1 MHKIFKSTELG
12 LEVEVGKFARQA
24 DGATWIKA
32 GNNIVLSTVVAS
44 KLAKDFAGF
53 FPLTIEYRERLSAVG
68 RIPGG
73 YVKREGKLSDAE
85 VLTSRLIDRPIR
97 PLFPSYY
104 FNEVQLLSTVYSS
117 DGKFPAGV
125 LAMIGSSL
133 ALALSPIPFMGPIG
147 GVQACRINGEWKFNV
162 SYDDSLLA
170 DAQITIAGTKHG
182 ISMVEGHCN
191 NVSEGEMI
199 DVLFMAHDVIKQQ
212 IAWQEGIQRELGIE
226 KQPYTSSGG
235 FDWDLWKSK
244 IKASL
249 PAGFSEGFFGE
260 DKATR
265 SVAMDALQDHVVST
279 FADAVKEEQISS
291 SVLLY
296 LFNSI
301 IKEELPEAMARK
313 NLRVDGRSFDQIRPI
328 FTEVATL
335 PCAHGSALFQRGE
348 TQALATITLG
358 TGQDTQK
365 IESMLAGTIER
376 AFMLHYN
383 MPPFATGEVKP
394 MRGTGRREIG
404 HGYLAETSFANVLP
418 SQAEFPYTIRS
429 LVDVLESNGSSS
441 MATVCATTMALMD
454 SGVPLKDM
462 VSGIAMGLI
471 KDSSGKFHV
480 LTDILGTE
488 DAFGLMDFKVT
499 GTDKGI
505 MAFQLDI
512 KDPSGLTRDL
522 LGIALEKAKIARL
535 FILGKMRDVLATPR
549 TQISDLAP
557 RVSSF
562 KIPQDKIGA
571 IIGPSGKNIKEII
584 AKTGTQIDI
593 DDKGTEG
600 VVKIYSKNVKA
611 AAEAEAWVKIL
622 AGQIDVGS
630 VFTGIIRRYADFGIF
645 VEIVSGKDGL
655 VHVSSIA
662 KSKQKDIEKRHPI
675 NSELV
680 VKVVAYDP
688 ESGRIRLV
696 APELE

>member
-1 MHKIFKSTELG
+1 MHKIFKSAELG

-24 DGATWIKA
+24 DGSTWIKA
-32 GNNIVLSTVVAS
+32 GNCIVLSTVVAT
-44 KLAKDFAGF
+44 KEPKEFAGF
-53 FPLTIEYRERLSAVG
+53 FPLTIEYRERPSAVG

-73 YVKREGKLSDAE
+73 YIKREGKLSDAE

-117 DGKFPAGV
+117 DGKFPV
-125 LAMIGSSL
+125 NILAMIGSSL

-147 GVQACRINGEWKFNV
+147 GVQACRIKGEWKFNV
-162 SYDDSLLA
+162 GYEDFLQA
-170 DAQITIAGTKHG
+170 DATIIIAGTKHG

-191 NVSEGEMI
+191 SVGEKELI
-199 DVLFMAHDVIKQQ
+199 DVLFSAHECIKQQ
-212 IAWQEGIQRELGIE
+212 IAWQESIQKEMGVEKREVR
-226 KQPYTSSGG
+226 SAGG
-235 FDWDLWKSK
+235 FDWESWKK
-244 IKASL
+244 KVKDCL
-249 PAGFSEGFFGE
+249 PAGFSDSFFGE
-260 DKATR
+260 DKVSRGT
-265 SVAMDALQDHVVST
+265 AMDTLQTHILNSFAEDIKAGRVST
-279 FADAVKEEQISS
+279 
-291 SVLLY
+291 SVVLY
-296 LFNSI
+296 LFSSI
-301 IKEELPEAMARK
+301 IKEELPDAMSRRME
-313 NLRVDGRSFDQIRPI
+313 RVDGRKFDQIRPI

-358 TGQDTQK
+358 TGQDSQK
-365 IESMLAGTIER
+365 IETFLAGTLER
-376 AFMLHYN
+376 SFMLHYN

-404 HGYLAETSFANVLP
+404 HGYLAETSFTHVLP
-418 SQAEFPYTIRS
+418 TQTEFPYTIRS

-454 SGVPLKDM
+454 SGVPLKGM

-512 KDPSGLTRDL
+512 KDPVGLTREL
-522 LGIALEKAKIARL
+522 LSVALDQALTARL
-535 FILGKMRDVLATPR
+535 FILGKMREVLTSPR
-549 TQISDLAP
+549 KEISELAP
-557 RVSSF
+557 RVLSF
-562 KIPQDKIGA
+562 TIPQDKIGA

-584 AKTGTQIDI
+584 AKTGTQIDVE
-593 DDKGTEG
+593 DDGTI
-600 VVKIYSKNVKA
+600 KIYSKNVKA
-611 AAEAEAWVKIL
+611 AAEAESWVKIL
-622 AGQIDVGS
+622 AGQIEVGA
-630 VFTGIIRRYADFGIF
+630 VFKGIIRRYAEFGIF

-655 VHVSSIA
+655 IHISSIA
-662 KSKQKDIEKRHPI
+662 KNKQNDIELKHKI

-680 VKVVAYDP
+680 VKVVAYDQ
-688 ESGRIRLV
+688 ESGRVRLV